1 MFNLSTQD
9 VVLSIENAPLVN
21 INGKYYQEYRDFF
34 GKGLLDQ
41 LKNLG
46 KLNLVPLEKQ
56 ENSSRSR
63 VDEKEGIIKK
73 LRILFMHRPITK
85 TLEKK
90 FNTDLKFESVDI
102 WLDNI
107 GYYMGPHIDDS
118 RIKLAVQ
125 IYLGDDN
132 IGTSLFDDDNNALK
146 TFQYESNTGYALLNT
161 KDSRH
166 GPAGEVTKGTRKSV
180 YVRYR

>member
-21 INGKYYQEYRDFF
+21 LDGMFYQEYQDFF
-34 GKGLLDQ
+34 GKEMLDQ
-41 LKNLG
+41 IQNPG
-46 KLNLVPLEKQ
+46 KLNLVPLEQQ
-56 ENSSRSR
+56 EENSRSR
-63 VDEKEGIIKK
+63 VDEKDEIIKK
-73 LRILFMHRPITK
+73 LKILFMHRPITEA
-85 TLEKK
+85 LEKK
-90 FNTDLKFESVDI
+90 FNTDLKFASVDI
-102 WLDNI
+102 WQDEI
-107 GYYMGPHIDDS
+107 GYYIGPHIDDP

-132 IGTSLFDDDNNALK
+132 TGTSLFDGDNNAIK
-146 TFQYESNTGYALLNT
+146 TFQYKINTGYALLNT